1 MDEFGEGKK
10 NRYKR
15 AVLIAA
21 GSFYGLPFSLTGED
35 YVVAID
41 GGMHYCEALRITP
54 SLLIGD
60 MDSYGKENQEKGES
74 GENGGS
80 RESEKNTS
88 FPDPKKCMTYAIFDE
103 KTVGERESFV
113 EKTAREGDVAGKSSS
128 IPLYRLPH
136 VKNDTD
142 LQAALKLVLS
152 KGIREVH
159 ILAALGGE
167 RIDHSYAALQSLAFL
182 AEEGAEG
189 YLYGKNQLFTALR
202 NGKKV
207 FTKEYRG
214 YLSVF
219 SFTNLSCGVSE
230 SGLLYR
236 INNVELQSTNPIG
249 VSNEFIGEEAE
260 VSVKNGILILSYA
273 PLQG

>member
-1 MDEFGEGKK
+1 M
-10 NRYKR
+10 
-15 AVLIAA
+15 
-21 GSFYGLPFSLTGED
+21 
-35 YVVAID
+35 
-41 GGMHYCEALRITP
+41 
-54 SLLIGD
+54 
-60 MDSYGKENQEKGES
+60 
-74 GENGGS
+74 
-80 RESEKNTS
+80 
-88 FPDPKKCMTYAIFDE
+88 
-103 KTVGERESFV
+103 
-113 EKTAREGDVAGKSSS
+113 
-128 IPLYRLPH
+128 
-136 VKNDTD
+136 
-142 LQAALKLVLS
+142 KLVLS

-219 SFTNLSCGVSE
+219 SFTDLSCGVSE

>member
-1 MDEFGEGKK
+1 MEEFGEREKD
-10 NRYKR
+10 RYKR

-21 GSFYGLPFSLTGED
+21 GSFYGLPFSLTEED
-35 YVVAID
+35 FLVAID
-41 GGMHYCEALRITP
+41 GGMHYYEALQITP
-54 SLLIGD
+54 NLLIGD

-74 GENGGS
+74 GERRENGKNAS
-80 RESEKNTS
+80 FLNEKESTS
-88 FPDPKKCMTYAIFDE
+88 YSIFDK
-103 KTVGERESFV
+103 KTVGERERFI
-113 EKTAREGDVAGKSSS
+113 EKAEREGDVAGKSSS

-167 RIDHSYAALQSLAFL
+167 RIDHSYAAMQSLAFL

-202 NGKKV
+202 NGKKD

-219 SFTNLSCGVSE
+219 SFTDLSCGVSE

-236 INNVELQSTNPIG
+236 INNVELKSTNPIG

>member
-1 MDEFGEGKK
+1 MEEFGEREKD
-10 NRYKR
+10 RYKR

-21 GSFYGLPFSLTGED
+21 GSFYGLPFSLKED
-35 YVVAID
+35 DFLVAID

-54 SLLIGD
+54 NLLIGD

-74 GENGGS
+74 GENG
-80 RESEKNTS
+80 KNTS
-88 FPDPKKCMTYAIFDE
+88 FLNAKKSTSYAIFDK
-103 KTVGERESFV
+103 KTVGERGRFI
-113 EKTAREGDVAGKSSS
+113 EKAEREGDVTGKSSS

-152 KGIREVH
+152 KGIREVD

-167 RIDHSYAALQSLAFL
+167 RLDHSYAAMQSLAFL

-202 NGKKV
+202 NGKKD

-219 SFTNLSCGVSE
+219 SFTDLSCGVSE

-236 INNVELQSTNPIG
+236 INNVELKSTNPIG

>member
-1 MDEFGEGKK
+1 MEEFAEREKD
-10 NRYKR
+10 RYKR

-21 GSFYGLPFSLTGED
+21 GSFYGLPFSLADED
-35 YVVAID
+35 FLVAID
-41 GGMHYCEALRITP
+41 GGMHYYEALQITP
-54 SLLIGD
+54 NLLIGD
-60 MDSYGKENQEKGES
+60 MDSYEKDKRES
-74 GENGGS
+74 GENG
-80 RESEKNTS
+80 KNASFLNAKKSTS
-88 FPDPKKCMTYAIFDE
+88 YAIFDK
-103 KTVGERESFV
+103 KTVGERERFI
-113 EKTAREGDVAGKSSS
+113 EKAEREGNVAGKSSS

-142 LQAALKLVLS
+142 LQAALKLILS

-202 NGKKV
+202 NGKKS

-219 SFTNLSCGVSE
+219 SFTDLSCGVSE

>member
-1 MDEFGEGKK
+1 MEEFAEREKD
-10 NRYKR
+10 RYKR

-21 GSFYGLPFSLTGED
+21 GSFYGLPFSLADED
-35 YVVAID
+35 FLVAID
-41 GGMHYCEALRITP
+41 GGMHYFEELQITP
-54 SLLIGD
+54 NLLIGD
-60 MDSYGKENQEKGES
+60 MDSYEKDKRES
-74 GENGGS
+74 GENG
-80 RESEKNTS
+80 KNAS
-88 FPDPKKCMTYAIFDE
+88 FPDTKQSTPYAIFDKE
-103 KTVGERESFV
+103 TVGERERFKV
-113 EKTAREGDVAGKSSS
+113 EAEREGDAAGKSSS

-142 LQAALKLVLS
+142 LQAALKLILS

-182 AEEGAEG
+182 AKEGVEG

-202 NGKKV
+202 NGKKS

-219 SFTNLSCGVSE
+219 SFTDLSCGVSE

>member
-1 MDEFGEGKK
+1 MEEFGEREK

-21 GSFYGLPFSLTGED
+21 GSFYGLPFSLTEED
-35 YVVAID
+35 FLVAID

-54 SLLIGD
+54 NLLIGD
-60 MDSYGKENQEKGES
+60 MDSYGEGNGENR
-74 GENGGS
+74 ENGGS

-202 NGKKV
+202 NGKKL

-219 SFTNLSCGVSE
+219 SFTDLSCGVSE